1 MKKLMVYSL
10 KEKDNAKR
18 SKIIQTLFG
27 YTDKS
32 NNGQYVY
39 KRKGL
44 LEDIKY
50 KKEMKNILYFSTNAD
65 RKKVIEIFKKM
76 RIKFLLANI

>member
-1 MKKLMVYSL
+1 MKKLIVYSL

-27 YTDKS
+27 YVDKS

-65 RKKVIEIFKKM
+65 RKKVIGIFKKM
-76 RIKFLLANI
+76 KIKFSLANI